1 MSIIQKIFSA
11 LNADEKQEVKTEL
24 AQAELKEGTMIEAD
38 SFEEGQAVFIVTEDG
53 EKIPMPEGTYELE
66 DGRKVEVNDKSMIVS
81 VGTGEEDK
89 AEEVE
94 QEAKEEMEDEAKEEM
109 AEEPKE
115 EMRDEDDEKHR
126 RKYEDEKE
134 EMTDM
139 DKLKEELR
147 RYVREVVMEA
157 MQEKE
162 EMSSEEVEAAPEA
175 SAEEAV
181 AEEKAEEVAVEASA
195 QKVTAKIKVKPEG
208 TRPDSIDWFKPQ
220 MRSTTMSNVFKHI
233 NK

>member
-11 LNADEKQEVKTEL
+11 LNADEKQAVKTEL

-38 SFEEGQAVFIVTEDG
+38 SFEEGQAVFIITEDG

-66 DGRKVEVNDKSMIVS
+66 DGRKVEVNDSSMIVS
-81 VGTGEEDK
+81 IGSGEEEK

-94 QEAKEEMEDEAKEEM
+94 QEAKEEME
-109 AEEPKE
+109 
-115 EMRDEDDEKHR
+115 EK
-126 RKYEDEKE
+126 EKE
-134 EMTDM
+134 EMSEEAEELKEDEKAEMGDM
-139 DKLKEELR
+139 DKLREELR
-147 RYVREVVMEA
+147 QYVREVVMEA

-162 EMSSEEVEAAPEA
+162 EMSSEESEAAPEEA
-175 SAEEAV
+175 KEE
-181 AEEKAEEVAVEASA
+181 ETEDKAEEVAVEASA

-208 TRPDSIDWFKPQ
+208 TRPDTIDWFKPSA
-220 MRSTTMSNVFKHI
+220 RNTTMGNVLKHM

>member
-11 LNADEKQEVKTEL
+11 LNADEKQAVKTEL
-24 AQAELKEGTMIEAD
+24 AQAELKEGTTIEAD
-38 SFEEGQAVFIVTEDG
+38 SFEEGQAVFIITEDG

-66 DGRKVEVNDKSMIVS
+66 DGRKVEVNDSSMIVAIGS
-81 VGTGEEDK
+81 GEEK

-109 AEEPKE
+109 SEEGEAPKE
-115 EMRDEDDEKHR
+115 EELK
-126 RKYEDEKE
+126 EDEKE
-134 EMTDM
+134 EELGDM
-139 DKLKEELR
+139 DKLREELR
-147 RYVREVVMEA
+147 QYVREVVMEA

-162 EMSSEEVEAAPEA
+162 EMSSEEGEAKVEEAAPEA
-175 SAEEAV
+175 VAEET
-181 AEEKAEEVAVEASA
+181 EEKAEEVAVEASA
-195 QKVTAKIKVKPEG
+195 QKVSAKIKVKPEG

-220 MRSTTMSNVFKHI
+220 MRSTTMGNVFKHI

>member
-11 LNADEKQEVKTEL
+11 LNADEKQAVKTEL
-24 AQAELKEGTMIEAD
+24 AQAELKEGTTIEAD

-66 DGRKVEVNDKSMIVS
+66 DGRKVEVNDSSMIVAI
-81 VGTGEEDK
+81 GTGEEK
-89 AEEVE
+89 EEEAEGEAEVE
-94 QEAKEEMEDEAKEEM
+94 QEAKEEMSEE

-115 EMRDEDDEKHR
+115 EELK
-126 RKYEDEKE
+126 EDEKE
-134 EMTDM
+134 EELGDM
-139 DKLKEELR
+139 DKLREELR
-147 RYVREVVMEA
+147 QYVREVVMEA

-162 EMSSEEVEAAPEA
+162 EMSSEEKVEEA
-175 SAEEAV
+175 TPEAV
-181 AEEKAEEVAVEASA
+181 AEEAQVEDKAEEVAVEASA
-195 QKVTAKIKVKPEG
+195 QKVSAKIKVKPEG

-220 MRSTTMSNVFKHI
+220 MRSTTMGNVFKHL

>member
-11 LNADEKQEVKTEL
+11 LNADEKQAVKTEL
-24 AQAELKEGTMIEAD
+24 AQAELKEGTTIEAD

-66 DGRKVEVNDKSMIVS
+66 DGRKVEVNDSSMIVS
-81 VGTGEEDK
+81 IGSGEEK
-89 AEEVE
+89 EEAEVE
-94 QEAKEEMEDEAKEEM
+94 QEAKEEMSEEGEATEVEAK
-109 AEEPKE
+109 
-115 EMRDEDDEKHR
+115 
-126 RKYEDEKE
+126 EDEKE
-134 EMTDM
+134 EELGDM
-139 DKLKEELR
+139 DKLREELR
-147 RYVREVVMEA
+147 QYVREVVMEA

-162 EMSSEEVEAAPEA
+162 EMSSEETTPEAA
-175 SAEEAV
+175 AEETEEK

-195 QKVTAKIKVKPEG
+195 QKVSAKIKVKPEG

-220 MRSTTMSNVFKHI
+220 MRSTTMGNVFKHL

>member
-94 QEAKEEMEDEAKEEM
+94 QEAKEEMEDEVKEEM
-109 AEEPKE
+109 
-115 EMRDEDDEKHR
+115 EKFSAQF
-126 RKYEDEKE
+126 EC
-134 EMTDM
+134 
-139 DKLKEELR
+139 
-147 RYVREVVMEA
+147 VRE
-157 MQEKE
+157 
-162 EMSSEEVEAAPEA
+162 P
-175 SAEEAV
+175 
-181 AEEKAEEVAVEASA
+181 
-195 QKVTAKIKVKPEG
+195 
-208 TRPDSIDWFKPQ
+208 
-220 MRSTTMSNVFKHI
+220 
-233 NK
+233 

>member
-11 LNADEKQEVKTEL
+11 LNADEKQAVKTEL
-24 AQAELKEGTMIEAD
+24 AQAELKEGTTIEAD
-38 SFEEGQAVFIVTEDG
+38 SFEEGQAIFIVTEDG

-66 DGRKVEVNDKSMIVS
+66 DGRKVEVNDSSMIVS
-81 VGTGEEDK
+81 IGTGEEE
-89 AEEVE
+89 AEGETEVE

-115 EMRDEDDEKHR
+115 EELK
-126 RKYEDEKE
+126 EDEKE
-134 EMTDM
+134 EMGDM
-139 DKLKEELR
+139 DKLREELR
-147 RYVREVVMEA
+147 QYVREVVMEA

-162 EMSSEEVEAAPEA
+162 EMSSEEGEAKPEEAA
-175 SAEEAV
+175 AEET
-181 AEEKAEEVAVEASA
+181 EEKAEEVAVEASA

-220 MRSTTMSNVFKHI
+220 MRSTTMGNVFKHI

>member
-11 LNADEKQEVKTEL
+11 LNADEKQAVKTEL
-24 AQAELKEGTMIEAD
+24 AQAELKEGTTIEAD

-66 DGRKVEVNDKSMIVS
+66 DGRKVEVNDSSMIVAIGS
-81 VGTGEEDK
+81 GEEDK

-109 AEEPKE
+109 AEEGEAPKE
-115 EMRDEDDEKHR
+115 EELK
-126 RKYEDEKE
+126 EDEKE
-134 EMTDM
+134 EMGDM
-139 DKLKEELR
+139 DKLREELR
-147 RYVREVVMEA
+147 QYVREVVMEA

-162 EMSSEEVEAAPEA
+162 EMSSEEGEAAPEA
-175 SAEEAV
+175 VAEDAQV
-181 AEEKAEEVAVEASA
+181 EEKAEEVAVEASA

-220 MRSTTMSNVFKHI
+220 TRSTTMGNVFKHI

>member
-11 LNADEKQEVKTEL
+11 LNADEKQAVKTEL
-24 AQAELKEGTMIEAD
+24 AQAELKEGTTIEAD

-66 DGRKVEVNDKSMIVS
+66 DGRKVEVNDSSMIVS
-81 VGTGEEDK
+81 IGTGEEEK

-94 QEAKEEMEDEAKEEM
+94 QEAKEEMEEKEKEEM

-115 EMRDEDDEKHR
+115 EELK
-126 RKYEDEKE
+126 EDEKE
-134 EMTDM
+134 EELGDM
-139 DKLKEELR
+139 DKLREELR
-147 RYVREVVMEA
+147 QYVREVVMEA

-162 EMSSEEVEAAPEA
+162 EMSSEEGEAAPEE
-175 SAEEAV
+175 SAEET
-181 AEEKAEEVAVEASA
+181 EEKAEEVAVEASA

-220 MRSTTMSNVFKHI
+220 MRSTTMGNVFKHI

>member
-11 LNADEKQEVKTEL
+11 LNADEKQAVKTEL
-24 AQAELKEGTMIEAD
+24 AQAELKEGTTIEAD

-66 DGRKVEVNDKSMIVS
+66 DGRKVEVNDSSMIVS
-81 VGTGEEDK
+81 IGSGEE
-89 AEEVE
+89 AEEAEGEAEVE
-94 QEAKEEMEDEAKEEM
+94 QEAKEEMSEEGEGEA
-109 AEEPKE
+109 PKE
-115 EMRDEDDEKHR
+115 EELKE
-126 RKYEDEKE
+126 EEKE
-134 EMTDM
+134 EELGDM
-139 DKLKEELR
+139 DKLREELR
-147 RYVREVVMEA
+147 QYVREVVMEA

-162 EMSSEEVEAAPEA
+162 EMSSEEGEAKT
-175 SAEEAV
+175 EEAK
-181 AEEKAEEVAVEASA
+181 EEETEEKADKAEEVAVEASA

-220 MRSTTMSNVFKHI
+220 MRSTTMGNVFKHL

>member
-11 LNADEKQEVKTEL
+11 LNADEKQAVKTEL

-38 SFEEGQAVFIVTEDG
+38 SFEEGQAVFIITEDG

-66 DGRKVEVNDKSMIVS
+66 DGRKVEVNDKSMIVAI
-81 VGTGEEDK
+81 GKGEEDK

-94 QEAKEEMEDEAKEEM
+94 QEAKEEMEEEAKEEM
-109 AEEPKE
+109 SEEGEAPKE
-115 EMRDEDDEKHR
+115 EELK
-126 RKYEDEKE
+126 EDEKE

-147 RYVREVVMEA
+147 KYVREVVMEA

-162 EMSSEEVEAAPEA
+162 EMSSEEAAPEA

-181 AEEKAEEVAVEASA
+181 TEEQAEEVAVEASA

-208 TRPDSIDWFKPQ
+208 TRPDTIDWFKPQ
-220 MRSTTMSNVFKHI
+220 TRSTTMGNVFKHL

>member
-11 LNADEKQEVKTEL
+11 LNADEKQAVKTEL
-24 AQAELKEGTMIEAD
+24 AQAELKEGTTIEAD

-66 DGRKVEVNDKSMIVS
+66 DGRKVEVNDSSMIVAIGS
-81 VGTGEEDK
+81 GEE
-89 AEEVE
+89 AEEAEGEGEAEVE
-94 QEAKEEMEDEAKEEM
+94 QEAKEEMSEEAEG
-109 AEEPKE
+109 EEPKE
-115 EMRDEDDEKHR
+115 EELK
-126 RKYEDEKE
+126 EDEKE
-134 EMTDM
+134 EMGDM
-139 DKLKEELR
+139 DKLREELR
-147 RYVREVVMEA
+147 QYVREVVMEA

-162 EMSSEEVEAAPEA
+162 EMSSEEGEATPEAAK
-175 SAEEAV
+175 EEETEEK

-208 TRPDSIDWFKPQ
+208 TRPDSIDWFKPSA
-220 MRSTTMSNVFKHI
+220 RNTTMGNVLKHM

>member
-11 LNADEKQEVKTEL
+11 LNADEKQAVKTEL
-24 AQAELKEGTMIEAD
+24 AQAELKEGTTIEAD

-66 DGRKVEVNDKSMIVS
+66 DGRKVEVNDSSMIVAI
-81 VGTGEEDK
+81 GTGEE
-89 AEEVE
+89 AEGETEVE
-94 QEAKEEMEDEAKEEM
+94 QEAKEEMEEKEKEEM
-109 AEEPKE
+109 SEEAEELK
-115 EMRDEDDEKHR
+115 
-126 RKYEDEKE
+126 EDEKE

-139 DKLKEELR
+139 DKLREELR
-147 RYVREVVMEA
+147 QYVREVVMEA

-162 EMSSEEVEAAPEA
+162 EMSSEEGEAAPEA
-175 SAEEAV
+175 SAEET
-181 AEEKAEEVAVEASA
+181 EEKAEKPEEVAVEASA

-220 MRSTTMSNVFKHI
+220 MRSTTMGNVFKHI

>member
-11 LNADEKQEVKTEL
+11 LNADEKQAVKTEL
-24 AQAELKEGTMIEAD
+24 AQAELKEGTTIEAD
-38 SFEEGQAVFIVTEDG
+38 SFEEGQAVFIITEDG

-66 DGRKVEVNDKSMIVS
+66 DGRKVEVNDSSMIVS
-81 VGTGEEDK
+81 IGTGEEE
-89 AEEVE
+89 AEGEAEVD
-94 QEAKEEMEDEAKEEM
+94 QEAKEEMEEKEKEEM
-109 AEEPKE
+109 SEEVEAK
-115 EMRDEDDEKHR
+115 
-126 RKYEDEKE
+126 EDEKE

-139 DKLKEELR
+139 DKLREELR
-147 RYVREVVMEA
+147 QYVREVVMEA

-162 EMSSEEVEAAPEA
+162 GKAEMSSEETTPEAA
-175 SAEEAV
+175 AEETEEKP
-181 AEEKAEEVAVEASA
+181 EEKAEEVAVEASA

-220 MRSTTMSNVFKHI
+220 MRSTTMGNVFKHI

>member
-11 LNADEKQEVKTEL
+11 LNADEKQAVKTEL
-24 AQAELKEGTMIEAD
+24 AQAELKEGTTIEAD

-66 DGRKVEVNDKSMIVS
+66 DGRKVEVNDSSMIVAIGS
-81 VGTGEEDK
+81 GEEDK

-109 AEEPKE
+109 SEEGEAPKE
-115 EMRDEDDEKHR
+115 EELK
-126 RKYEDEKE
+126 EDEKE
-134 EMTDM
+134 EMGDM
-139 DKLKEELR
+139 DKLREELR
-147 RYVREVVMEA
+147 QYVREVVMEA

-162 EMSSEEVEAAPEA
+162 EMSSEEKAEEAAPEVV
-175 SAEEAV
+175 AEETEEKA
-181 AEEKAEEVAVEASA
+181 EKAEEVAVEASA
-195 QKVTAKIKVKPEG
+195 QKVSAKIKVKPEG
-208 TRPDSIDWFKPQ
+208 TRPDSIDWFKPSA
-220 MRSTTMSNVFKHI
+220 RNTTMGNVLKHM

>member
-11 LNADEKQEVKTEL
+11 LNADEKQAVKTEL
-24 AQAELKEGTMIEAD
+24 AQAELKEGTTIEAD

-66 DGRKVEVNDKSMIVS
+66 DGRKVEVNDSSMIVS
-81 VGTGEEDK
+81 IGSGEE
-89 AEEVE
+89 AEEAEGEAEVE
-94 QEAKEEMEDEAKEEM
+94 QEAKEEMSEEAEGE
-109 AEEPKE
+109 APKE
-115 EMRDEDDEKHR
+115 EELK
-126 RKYEDEKE
+126 EDEKE

-139 DKLKEELR
+139 DKLREELR
-147 RYVREVVMEA
+147 QYVREVVMEA

-162 EMSSEEVEAAPEA
+162 EMSSEEGEAA
-175 SAEEAV
+175 AEEAKEEET
-181 AEEKAEEVAVEASA
+181 EEKAEEVAVEASA

-208 TRPDSIDWFKPQ
+208 TRPDSIDWFKPSA
-220 MRSTTMSNVFKHI
+220 RNTTMSNVLKHM